1 MKTTILLGPPGT
13 GKTTS
18 LINLLSE
25 YLDRG
30 IKPNRIGFLSFT
42 KQATEEARGRAMARF
57 GFKENDLP
65 YFRTLHSLAFRQ
77 LGMNTK
83 QVMGRAHYKELGKR
97 IGVEIAGTSNP
108 EDGDAYGLPKGDRL
122 LFLSGLARVRCE
134 SLQETWEDVGEDLD
148 FREVEQFDN
157 SLREYKLSSL
167 LVDFTDMLTA
177 YEKAGPFP
185 ELDVLFVDEAQDLS
199 QLQWRIVKK
208 LSDCAGEV
216 YLAGDDD
223 QSIFRWSGADIATF
237 IDYPG
242 AARVLDQSYRLPPEV
257 QKFAVGLLGG
267 IRHRREKTFSPAS
280 HKGSVTFQ
288 SCLEDVDLSS
298 GEWLILIRNGYQAKP
313 IEEFC
318 RDAGYH
324 YSWKGKSPGQS
335 EAVTVAR
342 LWERRRAGKIP
353 LTEDEEAVIKRYHTN
368 KAPDT
373 VPWYD
378 ALNRLHPEDIAYIR
392 AASRRGEKLSGAP
405 RIRISTIHG
414 AKGGEAQNV
423 LLFTDMSYKT
433 FEGYQK
439 DPDDESRVFYVGATR
454 AKENLHVVLPQTGR
468 FFEV

>member
-30 IKPNRIGFLSFT
+30 IKPSRIGFLSFT
-42 KQATEEARGRAMARF
+42 KQATEEAKGRAMARF
-57 GFKENDLP
+57 GFKEQDLP

-83 QVMGRAHYKELGKR
+83 QVMARAHYKELGKR
-97 IGVEIAGTSNP
+97 LGVEIAGFTN
-108 EDGDAYGLPKGDRL
+108 EEGDTFGLPKGDRL
-122 LFLSGLARVRCE
+122 LFISGLARVRCE
-134 SLQETWEDVGEDLD
+134 SLQETWKDVGEDLD
-148 FREVEQFDN
+148 FREVEQFN
-157 SLREYKLSSL
+157 AGLENYKSGLG
-167 LVDFTDMLTA
+167 LVDFTDMLSA
-177 YEKAGPFP
+177 FEEKGPYP
-185 ELDVLFVDEAQDLS
+185 DLDVLFVDEAQDLS
-199 QLQWRIVKK
+199 QLQWRIVRK
-208 LSDCAGEV
+208 LSDHAKEI

-223 QSIFRWSGADIATF
+223 QAIFRWSGADIDTF
-237 IDYPG
+237 VNYPG
-242 AARVLDQSYRLPPEV
+242 AAKVLDQSYRLPVSV
-257 QKFAVGLLGG
+257 QSFAGGLIAGVR
-267 IRHRREKTFSPAS
+267 IRRPKEFKSAP

-298 GEWLILIRNGYQAKP
+298 GEWLILVRNGYQAKP

-318 RDAGYH
+318 KEAGYH
-324 YSWKGKSPGQS
+324 YSFKGKCPGQG
-335 EAVTVAR
+335 EAVQVAR
-342 LWERRRAGKIP
+342 LWERRKKGP
-353 LTEDEEAVIKRYHTN
+353 LTEDEEALIKRYSTN
-368 KAPDT
+368 KAAPSS
-373 VPWYD
+373 PWYD
-378 ALNRLHPEDIAYIR
+378 ALNRLHPEDVAYLR
-392 AASRRGEKLSGAP
+392 AASRRGEKLSGPP

-454 AKENLHVVLPQTGR
+454 AKENLHIVLPQTGR